1 MANNITN
8 DGENI
13 YFTVRTEIADLN
25 EYDAR
30 LEADY
35 DQFLA
40 DRQSD
45 DLDVREIA
53 QIRMDRIE
61 GWRNDIG
68 TKLQELIILA
78 NQP

>member
-1 MANNITN
+1 MVNNITN

-35 DQFLA
+35 DQFLV

-68 TKLQELIILA
+68 TKLQELIALS
-78 NQP
+78 NL